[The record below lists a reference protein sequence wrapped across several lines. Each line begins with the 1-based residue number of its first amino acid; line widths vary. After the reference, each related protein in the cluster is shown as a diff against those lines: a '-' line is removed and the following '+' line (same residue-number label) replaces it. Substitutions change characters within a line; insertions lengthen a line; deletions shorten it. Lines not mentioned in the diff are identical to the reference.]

1 LLAQLYIKNYAL
13 IDELDVNF
21 DQGFTIITGETGA
34 GKSILLGGLSLVLGK
49 RVDFSNIKDSSKKSI
64 IECTFSLKDYDL
76 TSFFDCHDLEY
87 EPETIIRREVLPSGK
102 SRAFINDSPVTLA
115 VLEALG
121 QQLIDIHAQH
131 ETLSL
136 ADDAF
141 QFQIIDALAQTHDLL
156 KNYKDTLADYKENQ
170 KKLESLQNQQQ
181 QSKKDYDYNSFLL
194 QEIEEAQVLN
204 LDLKTLESQYET
216 LSNVDYIQS
225 ELQFA
230 QQILSHED
238 VGVSTQLSEL
248 KQRFN
253 KLKDVSSE
261 CTALFERI
269 LSTQIELEDIF
280 TEIEHH
286 QNILE
291 ANPQLLFETENQ
303 LKKINDLLGKHNVQ
317 TIEELNFVFEEL
329 SKKVNHL
336 TSLDAQLESVNN
348 LLLKNI
354 KKLNKISSTLS
365 AKRNCVLIDLQD
377 ELHLLLADLGMPN
390 AVFKIEL
397 QPCSDFLFN
406 GKDVLKFLLKAN
418 KGGQFL
424 PLNKGASGGELSRIM
439 LAVKYILSK
448 HQQLPTIMF
457 DEIDSGVSG
466 EISNKMASIM
476 KDMSQYMQVFTIT
489 HLPQIA
495 ARGTHHFKVF
505 KQDFGTYHH
514 HTIDEVKLRRTLRR
528 NCPNVGW
535 KRNNRNCKAT
545 CATVDELVVYLS
557 TKLDI
562 IDN

>member
-1 LLAQLYIKNYAL
+1 MLAQLYIKNYAL

-238 VGVSTQLSEL
+238 VGVSTQLNEL

-303 LKKINDLLGKHNVQ
+303 LKKINDLFGKHNVQ

-329 SKKVNHL
+329 SKKVKHL

-365 AKRNCVLIDLQD
+365 AKRNCVLIDLQH

-495 ARGTHHFKVF
+495 AKGTHHFKVF
-505 KQDFGTYHH
+505 KQDFGT
-514 HTIDEVKLRRTLRR
+514 TTTTQL
-528 NCPNVGW
+528 
-535 KRNNRNCKAT
+535 
-545 CATVDELVVYLS
+545 
-557 TKLDI
+557 TKLNSDERLEEI
-562 IDN
+562 AQMLGGKEITETAKQHAQQLLN

>member
-49 RVDFSNIKDSSKKSI
+49 RVDFSNIKDSNKKSI

-238 VGVSTQLSEL
+238 VGVSTQLNEL

-505 KQDFGTYHH
+505 KQDFGT
-514 HTIDEVKLRRTLRR
+514 TTTTQL
-528 NCPNVGW
+528 
-535 KRNNRNCKAT
+535 
-545 CATVDELVVYLS
+545 
-557 TKLDI
+557 TKLNSDERLEEI
-562 IDN
+562 AQMLGGKEITETAKQHAQQLLN

>member
-1 LLAQLYIKNYAL
+1 MLAQLYIKNYAL

-102 SRAFINDSPVTLA
+102 SRAFINDSPVTLV

-216 LSNVDYIQS
+216 LSNVGYIQS

-238 VGVSTQLSEL
+238 VGVSTQLNEL

-495 ARGTHHFKVF
+495 AKGTHHFKVF
-505 KQDFGTYHH
+505 KQDFGT
-514 HTIDEVKLRRTLRR
+514 TTTTQL
-528 NCPNVGW
+528 
-535 KRNNRNCKAT
+535 
-545 CATVDELVVYLS
+545 
-557 TKLDI
+557 TKLNSDERLEEI
-562 IDN
+562 AQMLGGKEITETAKLHAQQLMN

>member
-1 LLAQLYIKNYAL
+1 MLAQLYIKNYAL

-102 SRAFINDSPVTLA
+102 SRAFINDTPVTLV

-238 VGVSTQLSEL
+238 VGVSTQLNEL

-261 CTALFERI
+261 YTSLFERI

-495 ARGTHHFKVF
+495 AKGTHHFKVF
-505 KQDFGTYHH
+505 KQDFGT
-514 HTIDEVKLRRTLRR
+514 TTTTQL
-528 NCPNVGW
+528 
-535 KRNNRNCKAT
+535 
-545 CATVDELVVYLS
+545 
-557 TKLDI
+557 TKLNSDERLEEI
-562 IDN
+562 AQMLGGKEITETAKLHAQQLMN

>member
-1 LLAQLYIKNYAL
+1 MLAQLYIKNYAL

-76 TSFFDCHDLEY
+76 TSFFDCHDIEY

-238 VGVSTQLSEL
+238 VGVSTQLNEL

-448 HQQLPTIMF
+448 HQKLPTIMF
-457 DEIDSGVSG
+457 DEIDTGVSG

-495 ARGTHHFKVF
+495 AKGTHHFKVF
-505 KQDFGTYHH
+505 KQDFGT
-514 HTIDEVKLRRTLRR
+514 TTTTQL
-528 NCPNVGW
+528 
-535 KRNNRNCKAT
+535 
-545 CATVDELVVYLS
+545 
-557 TKLDI
+557 TKLNSDERLEEI
-562 IDN
+562 AQMLGGKEITETAKLHAQQLMN

>member
-1 LLAQLYIKNYAL
+1 MLAQLYIKNYAL

-49 RVDFSNIKDSSKKSI
+49 RVDFSNIKDSCKKSI

-238 VGVSTQLSEL
+238 VGVSTQLNEL

-329 SKKVNHL
+329 SKKVKHL

-448 HQQLPTIMF
+448 HQQLQTIMF

-495 ARGTHHFKVF
+495 AKGTHHFKVF
-505 KQDFGTYHH
+505 KQDFGT
-514 HTIDEVKLRRTLRR
+514 TTTTQL
-528 NCPNVGW
+528 
-535 KRNNRNCKAT
+535 
-545 CATVDELVVYLS
+545 
-557 TKLDI
+557 TKLNSDERLEEI
-562 IDN
+562 AQMLGGKEITETAKLHAQQLMN

>member
-1 LLAQLYIKNYAL
+1 MLAQLYIKNYAL

-76 TSFFDCHDLEY
+76 TSFFDCHDIEY

-238 VGVSTQLSEL
+238 VGVSTQLNEL

-406 GKDVLKFLLKAN
+406 GKDVLNFLLKAN

-448 HQQLPTIMF
+448 HQKLPTIMF
-457 DEIDSGVSG
+457 DEIDTGVSG

-476 KDMSQYMQVFTIT
+476 QDMSQYMQVFTIT

-495 ARGTHHFKVF
+495 AKGTHHFKVF
-505 KQDFGTYHH
+505 KQDFGT
-514 HTIDEVKLRRTLRR
+514 TTTTQL
-528 NCPNVGW
+528 
-535 KRNNRNCKAT
+535 
-545 CATVDELVVYLS
+545 
-557 TKLDI
+557 TKLNSDERLEEI
-562 IDN
+562 AQMLGGKEITETAKQHAQQLLN

>member
-1 LLAQLYIKNYAL
+1 MLAQLYIKNYAL

-64 IECTFSLKDYDL
+64 IECTFNLKDYNL

-136 ADDAF
+136 TDDAF
-141 QFQIIDALAQTHDLL
+141 QFQIIDALAQTYDLL
-156 KNYKDTLADYKENQ
+156 KNYKDTLADYKENH
-170 KKLESLQNQQQ
+170 KELESLQNQQQ

-204 LDLKTLESQYET
+204 LDLKTLETQYET

-238 VGVSTQLSEL
+238 VGVSTQLNEL

-261 CTALFERI
+261 CTVLFERI
-269 LSTQIELEDIF
+269 LSAQIELEDIF

-286 QNILE
+286 QNGLE

-303 LKKINDLLGKHNVQ
+303 LKKINDLFGKHNVQ

-336 TSLDAQLESVNN
+336 SSLDAQLESVNN
-348 LLLKNI
+348 LLHKNL

-365 AKRNCVLIDLQD
+365 AKRNGVLINLED

-397 QPCSDFLFN
+397 QPCSGFLFN

-466 EISNKMASIM
+466 KISNKMASIM

-495 ARGTHHFKVF
+495 AKGTHHFKVF
-505 KQDFGTYHH
+505 KEDRGATTVTQ
-514 HTIDEVKLRRTLRR
+514 LR
-528 NCPNVGW
+528 
-535 KRNNRNCKAT
+535 
-545 CATVDELVVYLS
+545 
-557 TKLDI
+557 KLDSDGRLQEI
-562 IDN
+562 AQMLGGKEITETAKQHAQQLLN